1 MISNFS
7 KPGIEKNFL
16 KSIKKIHKQPII
28 AIITLNGEKPETFPL
43 RLETGQGCP
52 LPALLFNIIPE
63 VLANAVRQEKEIKDT
78 EIEKEEIKVVFVC
91 R

>member
-1 MISNFS
+1 MKINIWQNPTLIHDFLKSQQ
-7 KPGIEKNFL
+7 KLRIEKNFL

-63 VLANAVRQEKEIKDT
+63 VLANAVRQEKEI
-78 EIEKEEIKVVFVC
+78 
-91 R
+91 